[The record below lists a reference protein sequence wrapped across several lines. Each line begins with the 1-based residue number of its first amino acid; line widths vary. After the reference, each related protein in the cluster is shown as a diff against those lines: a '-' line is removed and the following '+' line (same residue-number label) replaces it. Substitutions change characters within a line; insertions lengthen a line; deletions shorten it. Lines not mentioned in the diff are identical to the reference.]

1 MARHI
6 ISLYNLIDIG
16 VSIDINELTTE
27 EAYYLEYYGTRR
39 KIKDENNRFEIL
51 AKMLK

>member
-1 MARHI
+1 MVRHI
-6 ISLYNLIDIG
+6 ISLYNLVDIG
-16 VSIDINELTTE
+16 ISININELTVE

-51 AKMLK
+51 GKMLK